1 MRELLTRYGVGVVTD
16 PAPFLSTIIVTSA
29 GLVAIIGGLL
39 VARFVSLDSD
49 QKGTRKVLDEAAD
62 RLAAAHR
69 RAAQARSNLNA
80 WDADGFLRGNVL
92 DAIGEGITDLN
103 LLRRLDD
110 CQLTDDE
117 LSPFVADVAEE
128 FARARAELAA
138 RPINDFLDVS
148 GWDRFR
154 QATHGLLEIRWP
166 RVWRTVFEEMRGDRA
181 EELAAAR
188 KQRAARAGP
197 LSALAQLSQVATP
210 DLGMLALAGKT
221 DHGAIAA
228 RRYDDLAAAD
238 QRAQQQVEDYQAEF
252 RRLRQAHDEVVRP
265 DVRLWWAAAILVMF
279 AIVGVALPM
288 WVMSRGPDDLA
299 RVRWLFYPFAGA
311 LAALIIYITVYLV
324 QLTRRKPAPAAA
336 TADADE
342 KTDVMP

>member
-188 KQRAARAGP
+188 KQRAARACRCPPWPSSPRWRPPTLGCWHWQARP
-197 LSALAQLSQVATP
+197 TTARSRRGAMTTSPRRISARSSRSRITRP
-210 DLGMLALAGKT
+210 SSGGC
-221 DHGAIAA
+221 A
-228 RRYDDLAAAD
+228 RRTM
-238 QRAQQQVEDYQAEF
+238 RSS
-252 RRLRQAHDEVVRP
+252 
-265 DVRLWWAAAILVMF
+265 
-279 AIVGVALPM
+279 GPM
-288 WVMSRGPDDLA
+288 CAFGGPQPSWSCSRSSGWRCPC
-299 RVRWLFYPFAGA
+299 G
-311 LAALIIYITVYLV
+311 
-324 QLTRRKPAPAAA
+324 
-336 TADADE
+336 
-342 KTDVMP
+342 